1 MDAKSPYKT
10 DWKEMTF
17 TRILEDM
24 NEAGQFNASFLVD
37 GQGLPV
43 AAVTSAYDTDTASA
57 MVSMVRNAI
66 VQLQNGI
73 NLAEAD
79 EVTTRGN
86 DKMRLISRYFKLG
99 DEALILVVIAPPN
112 RSYRK
117 LTSQAIKAFQS
128 TWSS

>member
-1 MDAKSPYKT
+1 MEANGQNKLM
-10 DWKEMTF
+10 WKEMTF
-17 TRILEDM
+17 TSILKDM
-24 NEAGQFNASFLVD
+24 NDAGQFNASFLVD
-37 GQGLPV
+37 AQGLPV
-43 AAVTSAYDTDTASA
+43 AAVTSGYDTDTASA
-57 MVSMVRNAI
+57 MVSMVRNAV

-79 EVTTRGN
+79 EVTTRTN

-99 DEALILVVIAPPN
+99 EEALILVVIAPPN

-128 TWSS
+128 TWFS

>member
-117 LTSQAIKAFQS
+117 LTSLAIKAFQS

>member
-1 MDAKSPYKT
+1 MDAKSLYEP
-10 DWKEMTF
+10 DRKELTF
-17 TRILEDM
+17 TRILENM
-24 NEAGQFNASFLVD
+24 NEAGRFHASFLVD
-37 GQGLPV
+37 AQGLPI
-43 AAVTSAYDTDTASA
+43 AAVTTRYDTDTASA

-66 VQLQNGI
+66 VQLQTGI

-86 DKMRLISRYFKLG
+86 DKTRLISRYFKLG

-117 LTSQAIKAFQS
+117 LTSQAIKAFQTNWAS
-128 TWSS
+128 

>member
-1 MDAKSPYKT
+1 MDTKRPYKL
-10 DWKEMTF
+10 DWKEMTL

-24 NEAGQFNASFLVD
+24 NEAGQFRASFLVD
-37 GQGLPV
+37 AQGLPV
-43 AAVTSAYDTDTASA
+43 AAVTSGYDTDTASA

-66 VQLQNGI
+66 LQLQTGI

-79 EVTTRGN
+79 EVATRGN

-99 DEALILVVIAPPN
+99 DEALILVVIAPPD

>member
-1 MDAKSPYKT
+1 MDVNSPYEPDK
-10 DWKEMTF
+10 KELTF
-17 TRILEDM
+17 TRILENM
-24 NEAGQFNASFLVD
+24 NEAGQFHASFLVD
-37 GQGLPV
+37 AQGLPI
-43 AAVTSAYDTDTASA
+43 AAVTTGYDTDTASA

-66 VQLQNGI
+66 VQLQAGI

-79 EVTTRGN
+79 EVATRGN

-128 TWSS
+128 NWAS